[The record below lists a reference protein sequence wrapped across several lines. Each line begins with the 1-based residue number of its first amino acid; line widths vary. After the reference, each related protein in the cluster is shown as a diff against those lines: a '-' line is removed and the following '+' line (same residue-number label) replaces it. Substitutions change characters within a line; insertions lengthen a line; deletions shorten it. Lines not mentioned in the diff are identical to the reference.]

1 MKGLSLFANVGIA
14 ETYLS
19 DNNIDIIVANELLP
33 QRALFY
39 SYSHKTNVVLGD
51 PSEKSELIDEF
62 NENPALFF
70 NEENYKVD
78 YSKTMV
84 CGDITKQSVVNR
96 IITEVSDKIGSSL
109 DFLIAT
115 PPCQGMSVAG
125 AGLRINANDPRN
137 TLIISVLDI
146 ISKLKPKYFLIEN
159 VPTMLNHSI
168 LVNNKS
174 ILITKY
180 IDKMASNDYILNR
193 SEEYQR
199 LGEVAN
205 AADYGTPQSR
215 KRAFILGV
223 RKDISSDRNG
233 FTWIIPKK
241 KHKRITVRDAIG
253 TLPSLSPGEDL
264 SSQYKW
270 HKVGKHNAN
279 HIKWLSKTPTGRSAF
294 DNNEYEY
301 QPNKKVLVDNKS
313 FAWKY
318 DNVLQKYV
326 LYNIKN
332 NNNSIVYIIKTA
344 SNNYFIS
351 NKGMPVIIEDIA
363 NFDYND
369 NVLHI
374 VDNKLYY
381 KYDISGSLVYIKIS
395 GYKTTYKRMSWD
407 EPSPTITMGNGS
419 ISSQNNVH
427 PGNCYNN
434 NWYDN
439 TRVLSLREIMILT
452 GLDPDTWR
460 VPNNSK
466 IASDNMIR
474 HVIGESIPPK
484 TVEALILE
492 LYSNNSEN
500 IFNVLFE

>member
-168 LVNNKS
+168 LVNNK
-174 ILITKY
+174 
-180 IDKMASNDYILNR
+180 
-193 SEEYQR
+193 
-199 LGEVAN
+199 
-205 AADYGTPQSR
+205 
-215 KRAFILGV
+215 
-223 RKDISSDRNG
+223 
-233 FTWIIPKK
+233 
-241 KHKRITVRDAIG
+241 
-253 TLPSLSPGEDL
+253 
-264 SSQYKW
+264 
-270 HKVGKHNAN
+270 
-279 HIKWLSKTPTGRSAF
+279 
-294 DNNEYEY
+294 
-301 QPNKKVLVDNKS
+301 
-313 FAWKY
+313 
-318 DNVLQKYV
+318 
-326 LYNIKN
+326 
-332 NNNSIVYIIKTA
+332 
-344 SNNYFIS
+344 
-351 NKGMPVIIEDIA
+351 IE
-363 NFDYND
+363 
-369 NVLHI
+369 
-374 VDNKLYY
+374 
-381 KYDISGSLVYIKIS
+381 
-395 GYKTTYKRMSWD
+395 
-407 EPSPTITMGNGS
+407 
-419 ISSQNNVH
+419 
-427 PGNCYNN
+427 
-434 NWYDN
+434 
-439 TRVLSLREIMILT
+439 
-452 GLDPDTWR
+452 
-460 VPNNSK
+460 
-466 IASDNMIR
+466 
-474 HVIGESIPPK
+474 
-484 TVEALILE
+484 
-492 LYSNNSEN
+492 
-500 IFNVLFE
+500 